1 MSVILITSLVVTG
14 TLAFALG
21 VFVSTVIELHT
32 KNTRVATLVGYAVM
46 ISVTLAGVA
55 VSTAL
60 YIER

>member
-21 VFVSTVIELHT
+21 VFTSTVIELHT

-46 ISVTLAGVA
+46 ISVTLVGVA
-55 VSTAL
+55 VSTA
-60 YIER
+60 